1 MQLGRC
7 LRNGLT
13 HAEELC
19 AFPPRPCSLPSLP
32 RVLCLHIVND
42 TGLRS
47 GGAPLDCPLSSS
59 PREELEREVKGKTG
73 AESLLTGGETVH

>member
-1 MQLGRC
+1 MPF
-7 LRNGLT
+7 
-13 HAEELC
+13 HPAP
-19 AFPPRPCSLPSLP
+19 APCPHYQEF
-32 RVLCLHIVND
+32 CLHIVND

-59 PREELEREVKGKTG
+59 PREELAREVKGKTG